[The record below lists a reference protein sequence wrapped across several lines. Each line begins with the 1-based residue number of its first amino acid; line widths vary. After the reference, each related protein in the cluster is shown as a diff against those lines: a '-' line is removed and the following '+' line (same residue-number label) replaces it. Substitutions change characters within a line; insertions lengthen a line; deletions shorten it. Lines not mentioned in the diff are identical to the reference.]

1 MEYALEEFVKKIKS
15 TINRVEQGSVA
26 LFNFLDESEAY
37 FLKEEVKKNKN
48 IFLYEDGKIINSS
61 RKRFILSSFEKK
73 DLDFNIILYKIK
85 YNPKFYEINHR
96 NILGSLMSLG
106 IKRECVG
113 DIVLYNKDY
122 YFTVTKEINPYIIDN
137 YHHIGKTPI
146 ELEEVDY
153 DVIYIRKLE
162 EKNDFVSSFR
172 LDVII
177 SAGFNVSRRNAQD
190 YISKGLVFLNYISCL
205 NSSKIINVDDIITV
219 RHKGKIVLLEI
230 KGLSKSGKHFIKI
243 GRYV

>member
-1 MEYALEEFVKKIKS
+1 MEYALEEFIKKIKS
-15 TINRVEQGSVA
+15 TINRVLQGSVA
-26 LFNFLDESEAY
+26 LFNFLDESEVY
-37 FLKEEVKKNKN
+37 FLKEELKKNKD
-48 IFLYEDGKIINSS
+48 IYYYEDGKIINSS
-61 RKRFILSSFEKK
+61 RKRILLSSYEIQ
-73 DLDFNIILYKIK
+73 DVDFNIVLYKIK
-85 YNPKFYEINHR
+85 YNPKFFELNHR

-113 DIVLYNKDY
+113 DIILYEKEY
-122 YFTVTKEINPYIIDN
+122 YFAVTKEISPYIIEN
-137 YHHIGKTPI
+137 YHHVGKTPI
-146 ELEEVDY
+146 ELEEINY
-153 DVIYIRKLE
+153 DITYKRMLE

-177 SAGFNVSRRNAQD
+177 SAGFNISRKNAQNF
-190 YISKGLVFLNYISCL
+190 ISKGLVFLNYIPCL
-205 NSSKIINVDDIITV
+205 NASKIIVKDDIISL